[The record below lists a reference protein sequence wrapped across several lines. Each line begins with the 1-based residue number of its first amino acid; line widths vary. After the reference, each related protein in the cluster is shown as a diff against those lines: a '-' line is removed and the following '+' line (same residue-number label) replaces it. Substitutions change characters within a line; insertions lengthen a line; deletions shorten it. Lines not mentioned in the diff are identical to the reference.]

1 MRSDVAAYL
10 EGWLGDNPFPEQCK
24 PSCYYVEKIQAFE
37 AEPRRKGCTVMLGD
51 SITDFAD
58 WNALFPGCNVI
69 NRGIAGDF
77 VEGITLR
84 LDEVASNEPSQV
96 FFLAGCNNFVKG
108 RTNTPKDVEAS
119 LAECLRAF
127 REKMPDTV
135 LHVQSLLPMNPV
147 APDWTEH
154 YNDDVKR
161 VNAWLIANQ
170 ATYDY
175 DYIDIAAPMTDA
187 GGNLRRDF
195 TEDGCHP
202 NDAAYA
208 IWAELIKD
216 NIKK

>member
-24 PSCYYVEKIQAFE
+24 PSCYYVEKVQAFE

-58 WNALFPGCNVI
+58 WDALFPGCNVI

-77 VEGITLR
+77 VEGIILR
-84 LDEVASNEPSQV
+84 LDEVASNEPKQV
-96 FFLAGCNNFVKG
+96 FFMGGCNNFVKG
-108 RTNTPKDVEAS
+108 RTNTPVDVEAS
-119 LAECLRAF
+119 LDRFFKVF
-127 REKMPDTV
+127 REKMPQTP

-147 APDWTEH
+147 AADWTDH
-154 YNDDVKR
+154 YNDDVKQ

-170 ATYDY
+170 DKYDY
-175 DYIDIAAPMTDA
+175 DYIDIASSLMDEA
-187 GGNLRRDF
+187 GNLRRDF

-202 NDAAYA
+202 NEKAYA
-208 IWAELIKD
+208 IWAGLIKD
-216 NIKK
+216 KIIK